1 MTRLPDL
8 QLQLIAAAAAL
19 DREGAEPARAPGPR
33 RRRRPAAR
41 VLVLA
46 LLTLLALAAIA
57 VAATGLL
64 RSGAD
69 VPTRS
74 GKAPT
79 PSTAF
84 GVPTGAVA
92 PPIEVAD
99 PSGGL
104 PWGLRTFHTTRGYA
118 CIQVGRVQRGALG
131 VVGRDGAFDDDGLFH
146 ALAPQ
151 VLDKAAC
158 ARLDGAEQG
167 YLALHDANFPSG
179 GLTGSCLRPELAGA
193 AAAAG
198 MTVCTRPALR
208 QLDYGLLGP
217 HARSIVVRDA
227 RGAEHAV
234 AVQRGSGA
242 FLIVQPYQRP
252 AVRRRL
258 RFGPPLTD
266 AFVVGRSPSAHSIV
280 AIAYDDGHRCEVR
293 YVPGPHRGCPAVGY
307 VPVRLTAPGHAAV
320 ATPLHVRIDRRER
333 AAHVWFRARVATR
346 EARAAYTLVFHPLG
360 RGGCSTMGRSLD
372 RDVAVGERVFSKTLM
387 ARVCH
392 GRYRVDLSYRLQSRG
407 GGFGG
412 HYRYPGTAV
421 ASRTVTV
428 R

>member
-1 MTRLPDL
+1 
-8 QLQLIAAAAAL
+8 
-19 DREGAEPARAPGPR
+19 
-33 RRRRPAAR
+33 

-84 GVPTGAVA
+84 GVPTGRIAL
-92 PPIEVAD
+92 PIQVAD
-99 PSGGL
+99 PAGGL

-118 CIQVGRVQRGALG
+118 CIQVGRVQHGTLG
-131 VVGRDGAFDDDGLFH
+131 IIGRDGAFEDDGLFH

-151 VLDKAAC
+151 VLDKGAC
-158 ARLDGAEQG
+158 ARLDAGGQG

-179 GLTGSCLRPELAGA
+179 GLTGSCLAPELAGA

-198 MTVCTRPALR
+198 MTACARPALR
-208 QLDYGLLGP
+208 QLDYGLLGA
-217 HARSIVVRDA
+217 HARSIVFRDA
-227 RGAEHAV
+227 RGAEHTV

-258 RFGPPLTD
+258 PIGPPLTD
-266 AFVVGRSPSAHSIV
+266 AFLVGRSPAAHSIV
-280 AIAYDDGHRCEVR
+280 AITYDDGHRCAVR

-307 VPVRLTAPGHAAV
+307 VAVRVTAPSHAAV

-333 AAHVWFRARVATR
+333 AAHVSFRARVATR
-346 EARAAYTLVFHPLG
+346 SARAAYTLVFHPLG
-360 RGGCSTMGRSLD
+360 RGRCTTTGRSLD
-372 RDVAVGERVFSKTLM
+372 RDVAVGERVFSKTPM
-387 ARVCH
+387 DRVCA
-392 GRYRVDLSYRLQSRG
+392 GRYRVDLSYRLQSRSTG
-407 GGFGG
+407 LGG